1 MTGEVLTQTVPLN
14 MEVKQT
20 IQRSSVEFLMLDQ
33 TIKFTMFSGLNE
45 YIAPIIKIII
55 TLKVKTLLVRR
66 RAVKFIFTTLIKK
79 QIIFAKKVKM
89 TEVDQQL
96 DFMETTPMSSQEVAS
111 KDNITEKELK
121 EVVMNFMENLTEET
135 NKQKQS
141 DLNFFLIT
149 KNHH

>member
-1 MTGEVLTQTVPLN
+1 
-14 MEVKQT
+14 
-20 IQRSSVEFLMLDQ
+20 
-33 TIKFTMFSGLNE
+33 
-45 YIAPIIKIII
+45 
-55 TLKVKTLLVRR
+55 
-66 RAVKFIFTTLIKK
+66 
-79 QIIFAKKVKM
+79 
-89 TEVDQQL
+89 
-96 DFMETTPMSSQEVAS
+96 METTPMSSQEVAS

>member
-1 MTGEVLTQTVPLN
+1 
-14 MEVKQT
+14 
-20 IQRSSVEFLMLDQ
+20 
-33 TIKFTMFSGLNE
+33 
-45 YIAPIIKIII
+45 
-55 TLKVKTLLVRR
+55 
-66 RAVKFIFTTLIKK
+66 
-79 QIIFAKKVKM
+79 M

-149 KNHH
+149 KNRH

>member
-1 MTGEVLTQTVPLN
+1 
-14 MEVKQT
+14 
-20 IQRSSVEFLMLDQ
+20 
-33 TIKFTMFSGLNE
+33 
-45 YIAPIIKIII
+45 
-55 TLKVKTLLVRR
+55 
-66 RAVKFIFTTLIKK
+66 
-79 QIIFAKKVKM
+79 M

-96 DFMETTPMSSQEVAS
+96 DFMETTSMSSQEVAS